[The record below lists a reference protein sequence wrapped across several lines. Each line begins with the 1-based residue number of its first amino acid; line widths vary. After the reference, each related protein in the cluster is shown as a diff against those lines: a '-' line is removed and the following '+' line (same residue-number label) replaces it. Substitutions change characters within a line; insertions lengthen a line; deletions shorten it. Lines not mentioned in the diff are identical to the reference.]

1 MLKPIYLCSIFSF
14 CLLFY
19 SCQQSDSAV
28 RTKDSAVKTKKT
40 APKTRLSFEPVK
52 GIKYEEVKR
61 RFSNGLSFD
70 STGFQQE
77 PSWIIQFVSNDSVM
91 AYSPQKK
98 AMQGFH
104 LHYDHGDVYNFAKE
118 WFRIKSIS
126 KDSVTMQRLYVKD
139 REIATD
145 IRSDV
150 NLTFYAQ
157 DYIKNTLK
165 TTAEV
170 LQRPSAKD
178 TAFIRGL
185 VERANRYP
193 THRDSVFAGR
203 QAVQLIPKTK
213 MISVEKLSSIDVL
226 NGKTEAYDY
235 LYPNYRVIIQKAYKD
250 FGYTFSV
257 LVDEKGQMHLG
268 TFSGYIPEYRDVRKK
283 VLEGIISIY
292 LQNLLTI
299 KPGSTLDIPHSSEIT
314 VTVKGMK

>member
-1 MLKPIYLCSIFSF
+1 MRKTFYLSYFLCLCSI
-14 CLLFY
+14 LY
-19 SCQQSDSAV
+19 SCTSAE
-28 RTKDSAVKTKKT
+28 KPLKAEKTT
-40 APKTRLSFEPVK
+40 PKTRLSFEPIK
-52 GIKYEEVKR
+52 GIKYVEVKR

-70 STGFQQE
+70 SLGFQQE
-77 PSWIIQFVSNDSVM
+77 PSWIIQFVSNDSIL

-126 KDSVTMQRLYVKD
+126 KDSVLMQRLYVNNK
-139 REIATD
+139 EIAKD

-157 DYIKNTLK
+157 DYIKNNLK
-165 TTAEV
+165 TTAKA

-178 TAFIRGL
+178 TAFIMAL
-185 VERANRYP
+185 SARANRNP

-203 QAVQLIPKTK
+203 QPVQLIPKSK
-213 MISVEKLSSIDVL
+213 MISVEKLSSVDVL

-235 LYPNYRVIIQKAYKD
+235 LYPSYRVVIQKAYKD
-250 FGYTFSV
+250 FGYTFTV
-257 LVDEKGQMHLG
+257 FTDENGKLYLG
-268 TFSGYIPEYRDVRKK
+268 SFSGEIPEYHEVRKK
-283 VLEGIISIY
+283 VLQGIISVY

-299 KPGSTLDIPHSSEIT
+299 KPGTTLGIPHASEIT
-314 VTVKGMK
+314 VTVKGIK